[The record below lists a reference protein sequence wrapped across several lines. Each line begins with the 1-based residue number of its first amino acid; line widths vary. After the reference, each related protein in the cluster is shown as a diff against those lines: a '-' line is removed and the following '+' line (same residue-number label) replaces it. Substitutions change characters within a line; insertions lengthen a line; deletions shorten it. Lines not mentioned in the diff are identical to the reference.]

1 MRRGSGYAVC
11 ARGGAGGF
19 SLIELIVVVAII
31 AVLLTIALP
40 RYDRSLDRARDVSLE
55 QSLQVMRESI
65 DRFQD
70 DKGRYPETLQ
80 ELVEL
85 RYLRALPVDPVT
97 GSSESWVV
105 LQAEG
110 QAKGSVKDVH
120 SGAVGTTLD
129 GREFSSL

>member
-1 MRRGSGYAVC
+1 MRSGNGGRGAD
-11 ARGGAGGF
+11 GF

>member
-1 MRRGSGYAVC
+1 MRRGDGDRAH
-11 ARGGAGGF
+11 ARAGAAGF

-110 QAKGSVKDVH
+110 QAKGGVKDVH
-120 SGAVGTTLD
+120 SGAIGTTLD

>member
-1 MRRGSGYAVC
+1 MQRGDCCRDKRA
-11 ARGGAGGF
+11 GF

-40 RYDRSLDRARDVSLE
+40 RYERSLERARDVSLE
-55 QSLQVMRESI
+55 NSLLVMRESI
-65 DRFQD
+65 DRFYG

-80 ELVEL
+80 EMVDL

-97 GSSESWVV
+97 GSAESWVV
-105 LQAEG
+105 QQADGE
-110 QAKGSVKDVH
+110 AKRGIKDVR
-120 SGAVGTTLD
+120 SGGMGSTQD